1 VTAGT
6 KKVEERKMSVGSF
19 KDFKEGCRDAI
30 PVCLGYMAV
39 SFAFGIEASKIG
51 MTTFQAAMTSL
62 LNVTSAGQFSALDV
76 IARNGSFIELAILQ
90 FIINLRYMLM
100 STALSQ
106 KLDLGVG
113 TLHRLGISYG
123 VTDEIFALSVLRKGK
138 LEPLYSYGLIITSVF
153 GWVTGTVLGA
163 FSGQILPQRLISC
176 LGLAIYGMFIAII
189 IPDTRSNRTLLAVVL
204 SAMALSCVF
213 TYAPVLCSI
222 SSGFRII
229 IITIVVAAAAA
240 VLAPRPD
247 SEEEEKA

>member
-1 VTAGT
+1 
-6 KKVEERKMSVGSF
+6 MSGSSKHEF
-19 KDFKEGCRDAI
+19 FEGCHDAI
-30 PVCLGYMAV
+30 PICLGYIAV

-106 KLDLGVG
+106 KLSSSVG
-113 TLHRLGISYG
+113 TMKRLAISYG
-123 VTDEIFALSVLRKGK
+123 VTDEIFALSVLRKGELK
-138 LEPLYSYGLIITSVF
+138 PPYSYGLIVTSVF
-153 GWVTGTVLGA
+153 GWVFGTVLGA
-163 FSGQILPQRLISC
+163 FSGQIMPQRLISC

-189 IPDTRSNRTLLAVVL
+189 IPDTRTSKAVLGTVV
-204 SAMALSCVF
+204 SAMALSSVF
-213 TYAPVLCSI
+213 TYVPVLASHI

-229 IITIVVAAAAA
+229 IITVVVAAAAA
-240 VLAPRPD
+240 YFAPIKED
-247 SEEEEKA
+247 EGGEQI

>member
-1 VTAGT
+1 MKA
-6 KKVEERKMSVGSF
+6 GSF
-19 KDFKEGCRDAI
+19 VDFKEGCRDAI
-30 PVCLGYMAV
+30 PICLGYIAV

-76 IARNGSFIELAILQ
+76 IAKNGSFVELAILQ

-106 KLDLGVG
+106 KLAPSVS

-123 VTDEIFALSVLRKGK
+123 VTDEIFAVSFFRKK
-138 LEPLYSYGLIITSVF
+138 PLVPLYSYGLIATSVF
-153 GWVTGTVLGA
+153 GWVFGTVLGA
-163 FSGQILPQRLISC
+163 LSGQLLPHRLISC

-189 IPDTRSNRTLLAVVL
+189 IPDTRTSKSVMAVVI

-213 TYAPVLCSI
+213 TYVPVLRDTI

-229 IITIVVAAAAA
+229 IITIVVASAAALISPKTHDDYTVGSEA
-240 VLAPRPD
+240 VKEGD
-247 SEEEEKA
+247 KS

>member
-1 VTAGT
+1 
-6 KKVEERKMSVGSF
+6 MNVGSF

-30 PVCLGYMAV
+30 PICLGYIAV

-51 MTTFQAAMTSL
+51 MSTFQAAMTSL

-106 KLDLGVG
+106 KLDSKVS
-113 TLHRLGISYG
+113 TLHRMGISYG

-138 LEPLYSYGLIITSVF
+138 LEPLYSYGLIATSVF
-153 GWVTGTVLGA
+153 GWVFGTVLGA
-163 FSGQILPQRLISC
+163 FSGQLLPHRLISC

-189 IPDTRSNRTLLAVVL
+189 IPDTRTSRALLFVVL
-204 SAMALSCVF
+204 AAMGLSTVF
-213 TYAPVLCSI
+213 TYVPYLASHI

-229 IITIVVAAAAA
+229 IVTVAVAAVAALLAPVNGGDEAAA
-240 VLAPRPD
+240 EG
-247 SEEEEKA
+247 SKEEVDEA